1 MIAEIIKAPR
11 TGRIT
16 LFFHAMRSVF
26 ALYNSDYDDFYV
38 VSKSDVDEQIKN
50 AEQFTLAIMMFLE
63 SKGVE
68 ITK

>member
-1 MIAEIIKAPR
+1 
-11 TGRIT
+11 
-16 LFFHAMRSVF
+16 MRSVF